1 MCEGC
6 LSQFLRLT
14 GKYIF
19 SGAEN
24 RKMFRNLKYL
34 VQLVR
39 YKENSDTLL
48 LQVTDHL
55 EQVFHFF
62 LGNSRSRL
70 IHDNE
75 TGLIA
80 QCPGQLN
87 QLQLAGCTCAQ
98 GFYYDR
104 PLPEAQF
111 ERKYLHKNEQNK
123 HEESGKEERS
133 EGGIPRER
141 NK

>member
-1 MCEGC
+1 MSRMREFGIRFGLDDFGSEYAN
-6 LSQFLRLT
+6 LSTFANVRFDTIKLDRSLIA
-14 GKYIF
+14 GL
-19 SGAEN
+19 SGNEIN
-24 RKMFRNLKYL
+24 QM
-34 VQLVR
+34 LVR
-39 YKENSDTLL
+39 DIVQICKKQGMCCVAEG
-48 LQVTDHL
+48 V
-55 EQVFHFF
+55 
-62 LGNSRSRL
+62 
-70 IHDNE
+70 E
-75 TGLIA
+75 TET
-80 QCPGQLN
+80 QLN